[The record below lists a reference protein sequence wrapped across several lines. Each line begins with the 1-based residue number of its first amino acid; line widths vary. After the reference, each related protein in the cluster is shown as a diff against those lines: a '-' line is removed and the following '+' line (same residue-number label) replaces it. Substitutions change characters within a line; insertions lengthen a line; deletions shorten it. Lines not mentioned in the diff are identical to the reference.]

1 MTRAVELVDLA
12 LRTRRRGY
20 VCVTGVH
27 GIMEAQRDPHFRSIL
42 NSAFLTTPD
51 GMPTVWVGHW
61 QGFGDMDRVYGPDLM
76 VDVCRMS
83 VAKGYTHFLFG
94 GKPGVADRLKSVL
107 EDRFPGLRIVGTFC
121 PPFRPLNP
129 DETAE
134 LRRRVAELHPD
145 CFWVG
150 LSTPKQE
157 RFMHE
162 FWPLLDTTLMFGVGA
177 AFDINAGL
185 VSDSPYWMKRAGL
198 QWLHRLCTEPR
209 RLWKRYLRN
218 NPEFIVKIVAQI
230 VGLRSY
236 AIRHAGTSR

>member
-1 MTRAVELVDLA
+1 M
-12 LRTRRRGY
+12 
-20 VCVTGVH
+20 
-27 GIMEAQRDPHFRSIL
+27 SIP
-42 NSAFLTTPD
+42 A
-51 GMPTVWVGHW
+51 
-61 QGFGDMDRVYGPDLM
+61 
-76 VDVCRMS
+76 
-83 VAKGYTHFLFG
+83 
-94 GKPGVADRLKSVL
+94 
-107 EDRFPGLRIVGTFC
+107 
-121 PPFRPLNP
+121 P

-157 RFMHE
+157 RFMHK

-185 VSDSPYWMKRAGL
+185 VSDSPHWMKRAGL

-209 RLWKRYLRN
+209 RLWKRYLKN
-218 NPEFIVKIVAQI
+218 NPEFVFKIVAQI
-230 VGLRSY
+230 VGLRRY